1 VSTKDD
7 ALNVLRGCPTVAGL
21 LLAALGT
28 VALAQPVTPASG
40 IYSCVDKSGR
50 RLTSDRPIPECIDR
64 EQRELGP
71 TGTVRRVIGPT
82 LTEHEREALEI
93 QRRKNLEERNR
104 IAEERRRERVL
115 LARYPDKAA
124 HDAERAAAITHVD
137 EVTATAKKRIA
148 ELQERRKKIDVE
160 MEFYRKDPAKAPMQ
174 LQRQLLENTEEVAE
188 QQRFIAGQ
196 DQEKRRVHQRF
207 DAELVQLKELW
218 AARAAPAP
226 AQAATATVPAASPA
240 APR

>member
-1 VSTKDD
+1 MK
-7 ALNVLRGCPTVAGL
+7 VLCGCPAVLGL
-21 LLAALGT
+21 LMAALGT
-28 VALAQPVTPASG
+28 VAVAQPAAGPAPG
-40 IYSCVDKSGR
+40 IYSCVDKIGR

-64 EQRELGP
+64 EQRELSP

-82 LTEHEREALEI
+82 LTEHEREVLEAK
-93 QRRKNLEERNR
+93 RRKDLEERNR

-160 MEFYRKDPAKAPMQ
+160 MEFYRKDPVKAPMN
-174 LQRQLLENTEEVAE
+174 LQRQLLENTEDMAE

-218 AARAAPAP
+218 AGRVAP
-226 AQAATATVPAASPA
+226 AQAANATVPAAS
-240 APR
+240 R